1 MALSFYPHH
10 TGGVWW
16 LFDWSPRMRHTSRG
30 ALVWVP
36 TVRSIV
42 RNCSPVLV
50 LLQLLGFAEG
60 YLSALFEFCAAA
72 ASACFDALCGGLIHT
87 EGSFD
92 DVLSGECLFA
102 SELTV

>member
-10 TGGVWW
+10 TGGAWW

-42 RNCSPVLV
+42 RNCSPVLG

-60 YLSALFEFCAAA
+60 DLSALFEGCSS
-72 ASACFDALCGGLIHT
+72 ASAACFDALCGGLVGA
-87 EGSFD
+87 EGAGD
-92 DVLSGECLFA
+92 DVLLGELFFA
-102 SELTV
+102 LEAG